1 VRGCRWVREVV
12 GSCISVAVRQCD
24 GVTVNFSEHKWKQVN
39 TNAHKCT
46 LILILNSIA
55 PKGRVMV
62 AKNAMEVS

>member
-1 VRGCRWVREVV
+1 VREFRFN
-12 GSCISVAVRQCD
+12 SVA
-24 GVTVNFSEHKWKQVN
+24 VNFSEHKWKQVN